1 MSENNKI
8 VEKYAA
14 DFNLA
19 ANDTGSA
26 AAQIAILSERIAGL
40 SKHMSNNKQ
49 DKHTLRGLA
58 VLVAKRK
65 KLLSYLSRT
74 NAALYGTVVA
84 KLNLRG

>member
-1 MSENNKI
+1 
-8 VEKYAA
+8 
-14 DFNLA
+14 
-19 ANDTGSA
+19 
-26 AAQIAILSERIAGL
+26 
-40 SKHMSNNKQ
+40 
-49 DKHTLRGLA
+49 LA